1 LTAQE
6 VLVNRKPHRVRVLER
21 NRNTFVVE
29 VNEKTV
35 TVKIKNPSQGK
46 TAIVEINGRSFRARI
61 EKNQRNI
68 LQVKIGGKPFEVQLQ
83 PKIPK
88 ETTVKLEAA
97 TAIIRKPAAS
107 LAIEKDAVVAPIA
120 GRIVLLKANVGQR
133 VEKGECICVLEAMKM
148 ENEIA
153 APKAGVVK
161 EIRVSEGAIVN
172 RRDVLAIVS

>member
-1 LTAQE
+1 LTPHE

-21 NRNTFVVE
+21 NGNTFLVE

-46 TAIVEINGRSFRARI
+46 TALIEINGRSLRVKIERI
-61 EKNQRNI
+61 QRNI
-68 LQVKIGGKPFEVQLQ
+68 LQVKIGGKPFEVQRQ
-83 PKIPK
+83 PKILK
-88 ETTVKLEAA
+88 ETAVKLEPVS
-97 TAIIRKPAAS
+97 AITRKTVVS
-107 LAIEKDAVVAPIA
+107 LAIERDVVTAPIA
-120 GRIVLLKANVGQR
+120 GRIVLLKADVGQR

-153 APKAGVVK
+153 APKTGVIK

-172 RRDVLAIVS
+172 KGDILAVIT